1 MNVLFYL
8 GHPAHFHLFRNT
20 IRHLNSRGVETTV
33 CIKTKDV
40 LEQLL
45 KENNINYINISDG
58 YDRNK
63 ALKNFISRLWKL
75 SGIIKEK
82 KPRLLLGSAAELAVL
97 GKFHRVPS
105 YVFFEDDFEA
115 VKKFAKIAGPFAD
128 HLVCPQCCSAWKW
141 EKKKTGHPSYH
152 ELAYL
157 HPDHFFPDKEK
168 VKSIFDSSQK
178 NFILRFA
185 ELTAYHDEGKSGI
198 NTSIAGKLIEILKPH
213 GTIFIT
219 SERKLENEFE
229 KYRISIPASEIHH
242 ALYFAD
248 MYIGDSQTM
257 TAEAAVLGTPAIR
270 FNDFVGKLSYL
281 EELEHKFNLTY
292 GIKTSE
298 PEKLFET
305 VSRLLNTP
313 DLKQV
318 WALRREE
325 MLRQRI
331 NLAEFMNKLVDEKLA
346 VV

>member
-8 GHPAHFHLFRNT
+8 GHPAHFHLFKNT
-20 IRHLNSRGVETTV
+20 IHHLNSKGIEATV

-45 KENNINYINISDG
+45 KENNISYINISDS
-58 YDRNK
+58 YDRSK
-63 ALKNFISRLWKL
+63 ALKNFASRLWKL
-75 SGIIKEK
+75 SAIIREG
-82 KPRLLLGSAAELAVL
+82 KPQLLLGSAAELAVL
-97 GKFHRVPS
+97 GKFHRIPS

-128 HLVCPQCCSAWKW
+128 HLVCPECCSAWKW
-141 EKKKTGHPSYH
+141 ERKKIAYPSYH

-168 VKSIFDSSQK
+168 VKNIFDLNQK

-185 ELTAYHDEGKSGI
+185 ELSAYHDEGKSGI
-198 NTSIAGKLIEILKPH
+198 NTSVARRLVEMLKPH
-213 GTIFIT
+213 GNIFIT
-219 SERKLENEFE
+219 SERKLESEFE
-229 KYRISIPASEIHH
+229 KYRISIPASEIHN

-257 TAEAAVLGTPAIR
+257 TAEAAVLGTPAVR

-292 GIKTSE
+292 GIKTSDSD
-298 PEKLFET
+298 KLFKT
-305 VSRLLNTP
+305 VKTLLDTP
-313 DLKQV
+313 DLKAR
-318 WALRREE
+318 WALRRKE
-325 MLRQRI
+325 MLKQRI
-331 NLAEFMNKLVDEKLA
+331 NSAEFMNKLVDKNLRI
-346 VV
+346 V

>member
-20 IRHLNSRGVETTV
+20 ILHLNKKGIEATV

-45 KENNINYINISDG
+45 KENNISYINISDS
-58 YDRNK
+58 YDRSK
-63 ALKNFISRLWKL
+63 ALKNFVSRLWKL
-75 SGIIKEK
+75 SGIIREK

-97 GKFHRVPS
+97 GKFHRIAS

-128 HLVCPQCCSAWKW
+128 HLVCPECCSAWKW
-141 EKKKTGHPSYH
+141 EKKKIGHPSYH

-168 VKSIFDSSQK
+168 VKNIFDLSQK

-198 NTSIAGKLIEILKPH
+198 NTPVARRLIGILEPH
-213 GTIFIT
+213 GKVFIT
-219 SERKLENEFE
+219 SERKLESEFE

-257 TAEAAVLGTPAIR
+257 TAEAAVLGTPAVR

-298 PEKLFET
+298 PQKFFET
-305 VSRLLNTP
+305 VMDLLNTP
-313 DLKQV
+313 DLKMQ
-318 WALRREE
+318 WANRRDD
-325 MLRQRI
+325 MLKQRI
-331 NLAEFMNKLVDEKLA
+331 NLAEFMNKLVDKNLG

>member
-8 GHPAHFHLFRNT
+8 GHPAHFHLFKNT
-20 IRHLNSRGVETTV
+20 IRHLKSKGIETTV

-45 KENNINYINISDG
+45 KENDISYINISDS
-58 YDRNK
+58 YDRSK
-63 ALKNFISRLWKL
+63 TLKNFVSRLRRL
-75 SGIIKEK
+75 SGIIRKK
-82 KPRLLLGSAAELAVL
+82 KPQLLLGSAAELAVL
-97 GKFHRVPS
+97 GKFHRIPS

-128 HLVCPQCCSAWKW
+128 HLVCPECCSAWKW
-141 EKKKTGHPSYH
+141 GRKKIGHPSYH

-168 VKSIFDSSQK
+168 VKNIFDLSQK

-185 ELTAYHDEGKSGI
+185 ELSAYHDEGKKGI
-198 NTSIAGKLIEILKPH
+198 NTPVATRLIEILKPH
-213 GTIFIT
+213 GNIFIT
-219 SERKLENEFE
+219 SERKLESEFE
-229 KYRISIPASEIHH
+229 KYRISVPASEIHH

-257 TAEAAVLGTPAIR
+257 TAEAAVLGTPAVR
-270 FNDFVGKLSYL
+270 YNDFVGQLSYL
-281 EELEHKFNLTY
+281 EELEHKFSLTY

-298 PEKLFET
+298 PQKFFET
-305 VSRLLNTP
+305 VMDLLSTS
-313 DLKQV
+313 DLKRL
-318 WALRREE
+318 WAQRRDE
-325 MLRQRI
+325 MLKQRI
-331 NLAEFMNKLVDEKLA
+331 NLAEFMNKLVDENLG